1 MNLYTER
8 HGLRKPITRTSEISI
23 EVYSLLLS
31 KCQKYYKNLTHI
43 FNIQQHCSFVNQ
55 NYIEF
60 DSSQFE
66 NRMAI
71 KIPNIL
77 RDYYGHIAAPQYND
91 DYDQY
96 SLIDLIE
103 YVAENIKDISE
114 GWNNDHYKN
123 YWDIR
128 CLNTTKVFDDYRN
141 EINEIFQE
149 SGLLFTLTSGKLI
162 ERIVENSPLSHAIET
177 QVQQIAEYGT
187 RELMEDAIALYKTP
201 NPTARQDSV
210 EKIWDALERLKTYYT
225 NLDKSTSVTKVVNDM
240 SNGKSDFITIFD
252 AEFRALTNIG
262 NSFRIRHHETN
273 KIDITDNRHYDYF
286 FNRCLSLI
294 ALAIQYLK

>member
-8 HGLRKPITRTSEISI
+8 HGLRKPIERTSKISKK
-23 EVYSLLLS
+23 VYILLLNVC
-31 KCQKYYKNLTHI
+31 KKYYKNLTHI
-43 FNIQQHCSFVNQ
+43 FELQQHCSFVNQ

-60 DSSQFE
+60 NQSQFE

-71 KIPNIL
+71 KIPNL
-77 RDYYGHIAAPQYND
+77 HRDEFGRIVTPQDND
-91 DYDQY
+91 AYDQY
-96 SLIDLIE
+96 ALIDLIE
-103 YVAENIKDISE
+103 YVAQNIKDISE
-114 GWNNDHYKN
+114 GWNNERYKN

-128 CLNTTKVFDDYRN
+128 CLDTTKVFADYRH

-149 SGLLFTLTSGKLI
+149 AGVLFTLTSEKII
-162 ERIVENSPLSHAIET
+162 ERIVENSPLSVELEER
-177 QVQQIAEYGT
+177 VKQITEYGT
-187 RELMEDAIALYKTP
+187 KELLQDAIALYKTP
-201 NPTARQDSV
+201 YPTARQDSV

-225 NLDKSTSVTKVVNDM
+225 SLDKRGSVTKVVNGM
-240 SNGKSDFITIFD
+240 SNGIDEFITIFD
-252 AEFRALTNIG
+252 TEFRTLTDIG
-262 NSFRIRHHETN
+262 NKFRIRHHETN

>member
-8 HGLRKPITRTSEISI
+8 HGLRKPIVSTSKISK
-23 EVYSLLLS
+23 EVYTLLLNT
-31 KCQKYYKNLTHI
+31 CQKYYKNLTHI
-43 FNIQQHCSFVNQ
+43 FKLQQHCSFVDQ
-55 NYIEF
+55 YYIEF
-60 DSSQFE
+60 DRSQFE

-77 RDYYGHIAAPQYND
+77 RDDYGHIAAPQYDD

-114 GWNNDHYKN
+114 GWNNDRYKN

-128 CLNTTKVFDDYRN
+128 CLDTTKVFDDYRN

-149 SGLLFTLTSGKLI
+149 SGLLFTLTHGKLI
-162 ERIVENSPLSHAIET
+162 ERIVENNPLSPAIET

-187 RELMEDAIALYKTP
+187 RELLKDAIALYKTP
-201 NPTARQDSV
+201 NPAARQDSV

-225 NLDKSTSVTKVVNDM
+225 NFDKRGSANKVVNDM
-240 SNGKSDFITIFD
+240 SNGKSEFITIFD
-252 AEFRALTNIG
+252 DEFRALTDIG
-262 NSFRIRHHETN
+262 NRFRIRHHETN

>member
-1 MNLYTER
+1 MYLYTER
-8 HGLRKPITRTSEISI
+8 YGLRKPIARTSKISK
-23 EVYSLLLS
+23 EVYTLLLNI
-31 KCQKYYKNLTHI
+31 CQKYYKNLTHI
-43 FNIQQHCSFVNQ
+43 FKLQQYCSFVDQ
-55 NYIEF
+55 YYIEF
-60 DSSQFE
+60 DRSQFE
-66 NRMAI
+66 NRVAI
-71 KIPNIL
+71 KIPNML
-77 RDYYGHIAAPQYND
+77 RDEYGHIAAPQYND

-103 YVAENIKDISE
+103 YIAGNIKDISE
-114 GWNNDHYKN
+114 GWNNDCYKN

-128 CLNTTKVFDDYRN
+128 CLDTTKVFDDYRN

-162 ERIVENSPLSHAIET
+162 ERIVESSPLSPAIET
-177 QVQQIAEYGT
+177 QVQQITEYGT
-187 RELMEDAIALYKTP
+187 RELMKDAIALYKTP
-201 NPTARQDSV
+201 NPAARQDSV

-225 NLDKSTSVTKVVNDM
+225 NLDKRSSATKVVNDM
-240 SNGKSDFITIFD
+240 SNGEYDFITIFD
-252 AEFRALTNIG
+252 AEFRLLTDIG